1 MRLQVLAL
9 VVLLTGCASL
19 GPEAEQPSG
28 DPGPT
33 AQELHDLMAMSAV
46 AIQME
51 AEGTVTVEA
60 PRVTWHRCAPTGSR
74 NRFRCCFA
82 DERGRRATAVV
93 ERLPEGETEFGG
105 KWRWITGAPR
115 CSIRY

>member
-1 MRLQVLAL
+1 MRLQGLSLVALLA
-9 VVLLTGCASL
+9 GCASI
-19 GPEAEQPSG
+19 GSQAGQPAG

-33 AQELHDLMAMSAV
+33 AQELHGLMTMSAV
-46 AIQME
+46 AIQAE

-60 PRVTWHRCAPTGSR
+60 PRVAWHRCAPTGIR
-74 NRFRCCFA
+74 NRFRCCYA

-93 ERLPEGETEFGG
+93 QRLPEEAWEYRG

-115 CSIRY
+115 CGMRY